1 MCWQFIPTEMDV
13 SARHFIALPTVGV
26 VGATPVTSSNP
37 LVEVGIITASG
48 LGTAMPLINWSGGPR
63 ASFSVT
69 LHFALQYKE
78 VTLASGGKVTASA
91 DKKTFTFALAET
103 VDALIFR

>member
-1 MCWQFIPTEMDV
+1 MPHGFV
-13 SARHFIALPTVGV
+13 SGRTPSGP
-26 VGATPVTSSNP
+26 GASPVTASEP

-78 VTLASGGKVTASA
+78 VTLASGGKVTATA
-91 DKKTFTFALAET
+91 DKKTFMFALAET